1 MIRLGI
7 DFDNT
12 ITNYDGVFS
21 KVAVS
26 ENMIRKDTSHAF
38 NTKADVKNYLIN
50 INEEEKW
57 TELQGLVY
65 GKYIKFAKPQ
75 NNLIQTIKLLTESDI
90 FLCIVSHR
98 TKFPFIGEKTN
109 LHDAA
114 RQWLNENLFQLI
126 SDTNIYFEET
136 IENKVKRANSLNL
149 DFFVD
154 DLPKIL
160 LNEKLSKNI
169 TKILYKPEKSCKNN
183 NLIEVQDWSEVGD
196 IILNKI

>member
-26 ENMIRKDTSHAF
+26 ENMISKDTSHAF
-38 NTKADVKNYLIN
+38 NTKVDVKNYLIN

-75 NNLIQTIKLLTESDI
+75 KNLIQTIKLLTEADI

-160 LNEKLSKNI
+160 LNEKLSQNI
-169 TKILYKPEKSCKNN
+169 TKILYKPEKSIKNK
-183 NLIEVQDWSEVGD
+183 NLIEAQDWSEVGD

>member
-26 ENMIRKDTSHAF
+26 ENMISKDTSHAF
-38 NTKADVKNYLIN
+38 NTKVDVKNYLIN

-75 NNLIQTIKLLTESDI
+75 KNLIQTIKLLTEADI

-160 LNEKLSKNI
+160 LNEKLSQNI
-169 TKILYKPEKSCKNN
+169 TKILYKPEKSIKNR
-183 NLIEVQDWSEVGD
+183 NLIEAQDWSEVGD

>member
-26 ENMIRKDTSHAF
+26 ENMISKDTSHAF

-160 LNEKLSKNI
+160 LHEKLSKNI
-169 TKILYKPEKSCKNN
+169 TKILYKPEKSFKNN
-183 NLIEVQDWSEVGD
+183 KYLIF
-196 IILNKI
+196 IC